1 MAQQLPLSQT
11 PRAVCVLRLSAI
23 GDVCHTL
30 PVVRTLQHAWP
41 GTALTW
47 IIGKTEAAL
56 VSDVPGIEF
65 IVHDKKSGR
74 RGMASLRDR
83 LRGRHFDVLLMMHA
97 SLRANLISRLVPA
110 DIRLGFDRARAREL
124 QWLFSTHRIEARRH
138 QHVMDG
144 LFGFAE
150 ALGIRER
157 TLRWDIPLSDADRN
171 YAFSVI
177 PDGRPSLLIS
187 PCSSSRLRNF
197 RNWSADRYAAV
208 AGHALERGLQVIL
221 TGGNTEIEQQYGR
234 DIAALARGPVT
245 NLIGNTS
252 LKQLLAL
259 LARAVAVMTP
269 DSGPA
274 HMATSVGT
282 PVIGLYASSNPG
294 RTGPYD
300 RSWTINKYPE
310 ALFEDCGQTVEQAR
324 WGQRVR
330 DPDVMQRIQVP
341 EVTGMLDRLL
351 EMRGQRPPA
360 R

>member
-1 MAQQLPLSQT
+1 MGHSLPLASP
-11 PRAVCVLRLSAI
+11 PRSLCVLRLSAI

-41 GTALTW
+41 QTAISW
-47 IIGKTEAAL
+47 VIGKIEAGL
-56 VSDVPGIEF
+56 VGDVPGIEF

-74 RGMASLRDR
+74 QGLTSLRHQ

-97 SLRANLISRLVPA
+97 SLRANLISRVIPA
-110 DIRLGFDRARAREL
+110 DVRLGFDRTRAREM
-124 QWLFSTHRIEARRH
+124 QWLFSTHRTEARRH

-157 TLRWDIPLSDADRN
+157 VLRWDIPLSDDDRDF
-171 YAFSVI
+171 ALSVI
-177 PDGRPSLLIS
+177 PEGQPALLIS

-197 RNWSADRYAAV
+197 RNWPVDRYAAV
-208 AGHALERGLQVIL
+208 AGHALENGLQVLL
-221 TGGNTEIEQQYGR
+221 TGANTEIEQQYGR
-234 DIAALARGPVT
+234 DIAAQTRGPVT
-245 NLIGNTS
+245 NLIGRTN

-259 LARAVAVMTP
+259 IARATAVVTP

-274 HMATSVGT
+274 HMATTVGT

-300 RSWTINKYPE
+300 RTWIVNKYPE
-310 ALFEDCGQTVEQAR
+310 ALREDCGLTVEEAR
-324 WGQRVR
+324 WGRRIR
-330 DPDVMQRIQVP
+330 DPDVMQRIQVK
-341 EVTGMLDRLL
+341 EVTDMLDRLL
-351 EMRGQRPPA
+351 RQRGG
-360 R
+360 